1 LKGRLGL
8 GGKTAFINSDN
19 VFNFYNIDNNYKL
32 QYDSV
37 LSNHFIYKEN
47 INALYINYNKSFKN
61 LQLQLGVRGE
71 QTITTGRSLGFVK
84 DGIGFEDY
92 KAEFKRRLIDL
103 FPSGAITFTKN
114 PKMQWTLSYGRR
126 INRPSYQD
134 LNPFEKRG
142 SLYGGFKGNPD
153 LRPEYANTFSLI
165 NVFKSK
171 LVSNLSYNHIRDVIV
186 SIVDTLNGNKSF
198 YSPKNLATQNTFSLS
213 ENYSYNKKWY
223 SFSGSA
229 TGFYTH
235 NSANF
240 GPGRVINIKVYA
252 LRASI
257 QNNFTLGKGWSTS
270 LSGWYNSPALFRGTI
285 KMKSLYALNT
295 GVQKLLLG
303 QKATIRINF
312 NDIFN
317 NVHFQGTSDFAGQY
331 ILVRGSFEA
340 QRVVASF
347 SYRFGRNQV
356 KSSRQR
362 KTGLED
368 ESKRTNDTSNQ

>member
-1 LKGRLGL
+1 
-8 GGKTAFINSDN
+8 
-19 VFNFYNIDNNYKL
+19 
-32 QYDSV
+32 
-37 LSNHFIYKEN
+37 
-47 INALYINYNKSFKN
+47 
-61 LQLQLGVRGE
+61 
-71 QTITTGRSLGFVK
+71 
-84 DGIGFEDY
+84 
-92 KAEFKRRLIDL
+92 
-103 FPSGAITFTKN
+103 
-114 PKMQWTLSYGRR
+114 MQWTLSYGRR